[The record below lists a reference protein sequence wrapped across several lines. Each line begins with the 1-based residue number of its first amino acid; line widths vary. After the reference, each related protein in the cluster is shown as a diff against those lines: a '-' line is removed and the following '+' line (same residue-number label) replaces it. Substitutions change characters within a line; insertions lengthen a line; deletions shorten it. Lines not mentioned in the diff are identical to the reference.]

1 MISFALHECGWS
13 VAVGMLDE
21 IYGVLKPDGH
31 LLIVD
36 FADLKQIHAHVRL
49 GISTI
54 EFLAGRRHYRN
65 FRHYLH
71 NGGLPALIDSNRFSL
86 LKSRPR
92 ASGSIAI
99 QQYRCLKAK
108 PFNQ

>member
-13 VAVGMLDE
+13 VAVGMLNE
-21 IYGVLKPDGH
+21 IYGVLKPGGH

-36 FADLKQIHAHVRL
+36 YADLNQIRGHVRFA
-49 GISTI
+49 INTI

-71 NGGLPALIDSNRFSL
+71 NGGLPALIDSNRFSFQ
-86 LKSRPR
+86 KSRQR
-92 ASGSIAI
+92 ASGSVAL
-99 QQYRCLKAK
+99 RL
-108 PFNQ
+108 FERLNVN